1 MAGPRGI
8 EPLTYGLRASAQSP
22 NGPVRRSALLSYGPT
37 KRHSPIVKRVT
48 LIFFVIKERKG
59 YWRTTAVNE
68 LVFIG
73 LGLYNEKDISVR
85 GLEELKEADTV
96 FAEFYT
102 SLMPVLSIEN
112 LEKMIG
118 KPVNVVS
125 RRVLEEE
132 DGKQLFEA
140 AKKGK
145 VAFLVQGDPMIATT
159 HVDLRISAEKKGI
172 KTRVVHGASVVSAV
186 RGISGLQNYK
196 FGKAVTVPFSE
207 GGIVSE
213 TPYNVI
219 MENKQ
224 RGLHTMCYLDIKAVE
239 KRYLTVNEALR
250 MLLDVEKTRRQQVVT
265 PETLVVGVARAGSPE
280 PTVKAGFVEDVLNYD
295 FGEPPHTLI
304 FVGKLHFMEAEA
316 LTALAGA
323 PKEVLE
329 MAQ

>member
-1 MAGPRGI
+1 
-8 EPLTYGLRASAQSP
+8 
-22 NGPVRRSALLSYGPT
+22 
-37 KRHSPIVKRVT
+37 
-48 LIFFVIKERKG
+48 
-59 YWRTTAVNE
+59 
-68 LVFIG
+68 
-73 LGLYNEKDISVR
+73 
-85 GLEELKEADTV
+85 
-96 FAEFYT
+96 
-102 SLMPVLSIEN
+102 
-112 LEKMIG
+112 
-118 KPVNVVS
+118 PVNVVS

-132 DGKQLFEA
+132 DGQQLFEA
-140 AKKGK
+140 TKKGK
-145 VAFLVQGDPMIATT
+145 VAFVVQGDPMIATT

-207 GGIVSE
+207 DGVVSE

-239 KRYLTVNEALR
+239 KRYLTVNEALKT
-250 MLLDVEKTRRQQVVT
+250 LLDVEKTRKQQVVT

-280 PTVKAGFVEDVLNYD
+280 PTVKAGFVKEMLSFD

-304 FVGKLHFMEAEA
+304 VVGKLHFMEAEA